1 MLHLSNQLSR
11 RSRPLFLVALVIFLA
26 ACGSAAPS
34 ATNSPTAE
42 LVKAT
47 ATLPP
52 TLEPTAAP
60 ATLILVGDASAEPF
74 DVQNVETRLTA
85 LAAQQNMTLV
95 KKDALTTADLTE
107 EVKVVVWVGAAS
119 GISDLAAGAPQIQFA
134 AITAS
139 DLQPAVNLNVIRS
152 RPENAVFIAGYI
164 STLIA
169 PDWRGAALL
178 PSDGPLGDQIQAI
191 FTNGGRFFCGRCAPA
206 YAPVVLF
213 PLSAV
218 LPTGSTA
225 SSWQAAF
232 DELNK
237 NVIEVVY
244 ISDAASSPELL
255 SSLAG
260 AGLTL
265 LGNLPPAA
273 ELASHWA
280 VTVQV
285 DGSALLETLWPDL
298 LAGKEGQL
306 LDTPVTLRDINPE
319 KFSPG
324 KQELVEKMIADLQA
338 GLINPFTVPAE

>member
-1 MLHLSNQLSR
+1 MLHLSNQPSR
-11 RSRPLFLVALVIFLA
+11 LLRPLFVVALVIFLA

-34 ATNSPTAE
+34 ATNSPTAAQIE
-42 LVKAT
+42 AT
-47 ATLPP
+47 ATLPATP
-52 TLEPTAAP
+52 EPTTAP
-60 ATLILVGDASAEPF
+60 ATILLVSDAGAAPS
-74 DVQNVETRLTA
+74 DVQNTETRLTA
-85 LAAQQNMTLV
+85 MASQQNMTLV
-95 KKDALTTADLTE
+95 KKDALSAADLTE
-107 EVKVVVWVGAAS
+107 EVKVVVWVGAAN
-119 GISDLAAGAPQIQFA
+119 GISDLAAGASQVQFV

-139 DLQPAVNLNVIRS
+139 DLQPAANLSVIRS

-178 PSDGPLGDQIQAI
+178 PSDGPLGDQVQAI

-213 PLSAV
+213 PVSAV
-218 LPTGSTA
+218 LPTGSPV

-232 DELNK
+232 DELNQ
-237 NVIEVVY
+237 NVIEVLY
-244 ISDAASSPELL
+244 ISDAAASAELL
-255 SSLAG
+255 SSLTSAG
-260 AGLTL
+260 FTL
-265 LGNLPPAA
+265 LGSQQPAA
-273 ELASHWA
+273 ELTSNWA

-306 LDTPVTLRDINPE
+306 LDVPVTLNDINPE

-338 GLINPFTVPAE
+338 GLVNPLTVPAE